1 MKSHPSEFTPILSTG
16 KMLCFDWACGALEDA
31 GIPYQCREESSGGLQ
46 VAMPAFPSVMPGT
59 WWTVLVPS
67 SQGPEAQEILASMP
81 FDHGTT
87 PDVWDYQPKPSG
99 KRVWQSCAI
108 LLLALI
114 LAGIVSEFLRH
125 AR

>member
-1 MKSHPSEFTPILSTG
+1 
-16 KMLCFDWACGALEDA
+16 
-31 GIPYQCREESSGGLQ
+31 
-46 VAMPAFPSVMPGT
+46 
-59 WWTVLVPS
+59 
-67 SQGPEAQEILASMP
+67 MP

-108 LLLALI
+108 LLLALM

-125 AR
+125 AQ